1 MNHKIG
7 ILLFLVISCVSS
19 CVITPE
25 DFNNFTSQPVS
36 NDFEKR
42 LNQIIPNSE
51 YVENEK
57 YTIIKSEITSRTIR
71 DVTDLISKSF
81 YNSCGRQTHGTAYY
95 FASEGEGNID
105 APRISNDYIEIKL
118 PDGSRLERLS
128 AVKEDFVCAVYDD
141 TDSVQGRKLLSY
153 KKYIKVL
160 GQFDGNSNQAVKL
173 YIISLK
179 DEYIQKYAILPA
191 IEKYKMSY
199 NQALDSR
206 LEKNKNTV
214 YHLEYSDGSNDF
226 RFQCGRDCERPH
238 LTYVFNNKLGSK
250 SIQKRLNDIGNITKD
265 GKSYTAAWLALPNG
279 NLATRL
285 VVRNSLGKS
294 SCTLVNNNFE
304 VIINPNEECIISLSL
319 AISGLELTTDA
330 DYTMTVNGITR
341 KLKVKTLEDYKNNS
355 REFMHWGGTEAA
367 VHF

>member
-7 ILLFLVISCVSS
+7 ILFFLVISCVSS

-25 DFNNFTSQPVS
+25 DANNFTSQPVS

-42 LNQIIPNSE
+42 LHQIIPNSE

-57 YTIIKSEITSRTIR
+57 YIIIKSEIASRTIR
-71 DVTDLISKSF
+71 DVTDLISRSF
-81 YNSCGRQTHGTAYY
+81 YNSCGRQTYGTAYY

-105 APRISNDYIEIKL
+105 APRISNDYIDIKL
-118 PDGSRLERLS
+118 PSGSRLERLS

-141 TDSVQGRKLLSY
+141 TNSVQGSELLSY

-160 GQFDGNSNQAVKL
+160 GQFDDNSNQASKL

-191 IEKYKMSY
+191 IENYKISRK
-199 NQALDSR
+199 QALDSR
-206 LEKNKNTV
+206 LEKNRNTV

-226 RFQCGRDCERPH
+226 RFQCARECKTPYLR
-238 LTYVFNNKLGSK
+238 YVVNNKLGSK
-250 SIQKRLNDIGNITKD
+250 SIKKRLNDIGDITKD
-265 GKSYTAAWLALPNG
+265 GKSYSAAWLVLPNG
-279 NLATRL
+279 NLASYLDARYP
-285 VVRNSLGKS
+285 GEKS
-294 SCTLVNNNFE
+294 GCTLVNNNFE
-304 VIINPNEECIISLSL
+304 VIINPNEECIISFSL
-319 AISGLELTTDA
+319 VISGLELTTDA

-341 KLKVKTLEDYKNNS
+341 KLKIRTLEEYKNS
-355 REFMHWGGTEAA
+355 PADFIHWGRTEMG
-367 VHF
+367 VFF